1 MSAEFDVEEAGNIV
15 DPDDKTETVSNVTKL
30 ISLSWYSRC
39 YGRSCLR
46 LMTSRDTEICL
57 MTLTI

>member
-30 ISLSWYSRC
+30 ISLS
-39 YGRSCLR
+39 
-46 LMTSRDTEICL
+46 
-57 MTLTI
+57 